1 MKFSKLFLIATFILS
16 FHLLKAQSD
25 FDMFEPR
32 LITSLSFTE
41 DPFSLRTM
49 GRQFNLPEVNIFKDP
64 FSSRPEIN
72 MVEAAN
78 RKAYR
83 AKQQQEQ
90 QFSFVERQ
98 TAMFSNFKPKIDNSS
113 SSPWAPSYHNQP
125 IYSDLH
131 RIKNSA
137 YEDLGDQYRFI
148 SPFYQ
153 LSPYR
158 RSSGTGFYFR

>member
-1 MKFSKLFLIATFILS
+1 MKFSKLFLIATFVLS
-16 FHLLKAQSD
+16 FHFLKAQSD

-32 LITSLSFTE
+32 VLTSLSFSE

-90 QFSFVERQ
+90 QFSFVES
-98 TAMFSNFKPKIDNSS
+98 TNCYV
-113 SSPWAPSYHNQP
+113 W
-125 IYSDLH
+125 
-131 RIKNSA
+131 
-137 YEDLGDQYRFI
+137 
-148 SPFYQ
+148 
-153 LSPYR
+153 
-158 RSSGTGFYFR
+158 

>member
-1 MKFSKLFLIATFILS
+1 MRFLKLFLVALFMFN
-16 FHLLKAQSD
+16 FHFLKAQSD
-25 FDMFEPR
+25 FNMFEPR
-32 LITSLSFTE
+32 LVTSLSFNE
-41 DPFSLRTM
+41 DPFSIRIR
-49 GRQFNLPEVNIFKDP
+49 GKQFNLPEIDIFKDP

-72 MVEAAN
+72 MVEAAS

-98 TAMFSNFKPKIDNSS
+98 SAMFSNFKPKIDNNST
-113 SSPWAPSYHNQP
+113 SPWAPSYHNQS

-131 RIKNSA
+131 RVKNSA
-137 YEDLGDQYRFI
+137 YKDLGDQYRFL

-153 LSPYR
+153 LSPYK